1 MTHPQLP
8 TKPYR
13 GTLRE
18 RLTVWWKT
26 LSTALYIGTIFGIV
40 AGPGRLIKWHFLRRQ
55 ANDHPV
61 WLDSWTFGA
70 KNTPA
75 HNPPSEQAADIAP
88 NRTIK
93 TRKSRIIKHDGYPE
107 PDYPFAYHNPPL
119 SGNLINGLGET
130 EPRRARKVFHTVDYS
145 APWGGLEFYF
155 HLADSL
161 HTFAQSM
168 QSTWEN
174 RHKDGP
180 VNPVQQIVNDPAAMA
195 EAVKAAAREMGA
207 VVVGIT
213 TLKEHHLFEG
223 AEVPYRYA
231 ISIALPMDRE
241 AMLTVPSEESLDE
254 VMMTYLDVG
263 GIALELA
270 ARIRAAGWGAQAH
283 ATLSAADV
291 LHIPVAVDAGVGQLG
306 KHGSLITQS
315 HGSNVRLSTVVTD
328 LPLSVDEP
336 VDIGVDDFCASCQ
349 ICVTNCPPHAIF
361 DTKQTVRGVERWY
374 VNFDT
379 CVPYFSEHGG
389 CGICIEVCPWSEAG
403 RGLLMTEKMLAKR
416 EPRLVDMAA
425 QGEQQSS

>member
-1 MTHPQLP
+1 MNQQHLP
-8 TKPYR
+8 HQPYR

-18 RLTVWWKT
+18 RLAVWRKEI
-26 LSTALYIGTIFGIV
+26 STALYVALIFGVV
-40 AGPGRLIKWHFLRRQ
+40 AGPGRLIKWHFMRKQ
-55 ANDHPV
+55 AKGESV
-61 WLDSWTFGA
+61 WLDAWTFGA
-70 KNTPA
+70 KATPA
-75 HNPPSEQAADIAP
+75 HNPLPEQAADISP
-88 NRTIK
+88 NREVK

-107 PDYPFAYHNPPL
+107 PEYPFAYQNPPL
-119 SGNLINGLGET
+119 SGNIINGLNEI
-130 EPRRARKVFHTVDYS
+130 ERRRAGKVFHTVDYG

-161 HTFAQSM
+161 HTFGQSM

-180 VNPVQQIVNDPAAMA
+180 VNPVQQLVNDPAAMA
-195 EAVKAAAREMGA
+195 EAIKAAAQDMGA
-207 VVVGIT
+207 VAVGIT

-223 AEVPYRYA
+223 ADVAYKYA

-241 AMLTVPSEESLDE
+241 AMLTVPSEESLDA
-254 VMMTYLDVG
+254 VMTTYLDVG
-263 GIALELA
+263 RVALELA

-291 LHIPVAVDAGVGQLG
+291 LHIPIAVDAGLGQLG

-315 HGSNVRLSTVVTD
+315 HGSNVRLSTVVTN
-328 LPLSVDEP
+328 LPLATDDP
-336 VDIGVDDFCASCQ
+336 VDIGVDDFCTSCQ

-379 CVPYFSEHGG
+379 CAPYFSQHGG

-403 RGLLMTEKMLAKR
+403 RGPLMTEKMLAKR
-416 EPRLVDMAA
+416 EPRLIDIAA
-425 QGEQQSS
+425 EGQQA